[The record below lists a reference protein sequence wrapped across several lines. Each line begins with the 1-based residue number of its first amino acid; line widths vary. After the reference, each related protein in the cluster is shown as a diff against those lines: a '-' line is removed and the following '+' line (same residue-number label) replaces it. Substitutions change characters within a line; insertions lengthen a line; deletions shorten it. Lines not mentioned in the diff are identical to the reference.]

1 MTFESTNTW
10 TESRSSSVIGTH
22 TDSMTRTVFGATPI
36 PSVSNLPTQSVYGL
50 DEQDPKGWTY
60 CYAFGRD
67 AIPGDDFF
75 SLFSGSLFDQL
86 RNNCTRRASAAAP
99 LVVVSAAAFLLDE
112 TTSYI
117 DNTKT
122 ENSEVLRT
130 RTTEPSQ
137 TPTNVL
143 VDPIQSASKSS
154 NVHKSAS
161 PEEAKPT
168 SSTTTKLAQT
178 MIPSTI
184 GQSNPGQSVSGNS
197 PVEPA
202 QTMVPPSSFR
212 ESSVSA
218 TAIKPS
224 AQDTEIVDKASQ
236 QDPTTSAEVR
246 TKMESPIAV
255 QTTATSGSV
264 QLDALNSFIQE
275 IGELQSTSD
284 RGVVAS
290 LDGPS
295 TQAKTP
301 PTNTA
306 TATATASMLPAPIV
320 IGTSTATVNSDG
332 NFMIGTHAL
341 QPTDSPYILQGT
353 TYALDPSEN
362 ALVVSGFATYAV
374 LPAEQASD
382 SAQAATLVINGI
394 IATPASA
401 SDYLVQTQTL
411 RPGGPAITVSGTR
424 ISLASDAAAV
434 VIGSQTSVL
443 SKIVATHAVEPA
455 HHTSDSPQ
463 PATLTINGV
472 AVIANSASNYIV
484 ETQTLRPGGPAITV
498 SGTRISLA
506 SDAAAV
512 VVGSETSV
520 LSRIMATHAV
530 EPAHHTGNDPPPATL
545 TINGMTATVNSAS
558 AYVLE
563 TQTLKPGGPAIT
575 VSGTR
580 ISLASNAATVVV
592 GSQTSAL
599 SKTMGIGDYVWAGLA
614 GMLSAASD
622 SASLA
627 SRLTVL
633 ESSQTASAQDGSI
646 LPATTPTASDGEDA
660 FNDSSV
666 NPLTSPNPS
675 STGVSTTDRVATQ
688 QTTTSIPN
696 PGTTSP
702 SGSDFPSSPS
712 SSSSFSSSSNSIETQ
727 PENNSGRVAMSAT
740 FAICFLTLTV
750 VVFA

>member
-1 MTFESTNTW
+1 MTFESTITW
-10 TESRSSSVIGTH
+10 TESRSSSAIGTH

-36 PSVSNLPTQSVYGL
+36 PSVDNLPTQSVYGL

-86 RNNCTRRASAAAP
+86 RNNCTRKASAAAP
-99 LVVVSAAAFLLDE
+99 LVVVSAAAFLLDA

-122 ENSEVLRT
+122 ENSEILRT
-130 RTTEPSQ
+130 RTIEPSQ

-154 NVHKSAS
+154 NVQKSAS

-184 GQSNPGQSVSGNS
+184 GQSSPGQSVSGNS
-197 PVEPA
+197 PVETA
-202 QTMVPPSSFR
+202 QTMVPSSSFK
-212 ESSVSA
+212 EPSVSA

-236 QDPTTSAEVR
+236 QDPTTSAEVQ

-264 QLDALNSFIQE
+264 QLDALNSLIQD

-301 PTNTA
+301 PTN

-341 QPTDSPYILQGT
+341 QPTDSPYVLQGT
-353 TYALDPSEN
+353 TYALDSSKN
-362 ALVVSGFATYAV
+362 ALVISGLATYAV
-374 LPAEQASD
+374 APAQQASD

-401 SDYLVQTQTL
+401 SAYLVQTQTL

-455 HHTSDSPQ
+455 HHASDSPQ
-463 PATLTINGV
+463 PATLTIDGV
-472 AVIANSASNYIV
+472 AVIANSGSNYIV

-506 SDAAAV
+506 SGAAAV
-512 VVGSETSV
+512 IVGSETSV

-530 EPAHHTGNDPPPATL
+530 EPAHHTSNDPPPATL
-545 TINGMTATVNSAS
+545 TINGMTVTVNSAS

-563 TQTLKPGGPAIT
+563 TQTLKSGGPAIT

-646 LPATTPTASDGEDA
+646 LPATTPTASDSEGA

-666 NPLTSPNPS
+666 SPLTSPNPS

-702 SGSDFPSSPS
+702 SGSDFPSSPLS
-712 SSSSFSSSSNSIETQ
+712 SSSSSSSIETQ
-727 PENNSGRVAMSAT
+727 LENDSGRVAMSAT